1 MVDTFQIS
9 QMFGQSLTGK
19 EVLLLLLSNSFLAA
33 SSKSKWHLLET
44 KDPVEADDGA
54 DSDVS
59 SDSSD
64 YSYGSVESQKNHDSR
79 AKDKG
84 RVQKSYE
91 GGWARRAEAMRLFKC
106 A

>member
-1 MVDTFQIS
+1 M
-9 QMFGQSLTGK
+9 

-33 SSKSKWHLLET
+33 NSKWHLLET

-64 YSYGSVESQKNHDSR
+64 YLYGSVESQRTHDSK

-84 RVQKSYE
+84 RVQKNHE
-91 GGWARRAEAMRLFKC
+91 GGRARRAEAMRLFR
-106 A
+106 AA